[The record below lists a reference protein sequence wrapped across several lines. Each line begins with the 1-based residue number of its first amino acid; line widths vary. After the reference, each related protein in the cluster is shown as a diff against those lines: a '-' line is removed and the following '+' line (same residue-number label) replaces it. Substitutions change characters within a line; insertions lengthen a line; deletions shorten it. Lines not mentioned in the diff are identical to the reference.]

1 MFIAIF
7 MFIQQAGDR
16 MLVDEP
22 IAQIE
27 TDKVNL
33 FSRTSCLQFFSF
45 ELFRK
50 SNKLALILD

>member
-1 MFIAIF
+1 MFLF
-7 MFIQQAGDR
+7 LFSKLGDR